1 MKIRVMEN
9 IAPGFTFPVD
19 GKPEMYNGA
28 PLTCG
33 AEVDVDEK
41 DAAPLL
47 VAGVAESK
55 EPEVETKKKGKG

>member
-19 GKPEMYNGA
+19 GKPETYNGA
-28 PLTCG
+28 PLACG

-47 VAGVAESK
+47 AAGVAESK
-55 EPEVETKKKGKG
+55 EPEAETKKKGKG